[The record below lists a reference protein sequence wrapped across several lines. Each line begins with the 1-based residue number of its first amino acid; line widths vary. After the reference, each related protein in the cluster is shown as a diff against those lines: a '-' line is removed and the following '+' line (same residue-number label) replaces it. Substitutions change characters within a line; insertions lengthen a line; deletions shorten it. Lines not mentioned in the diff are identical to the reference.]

1 MKPLNHKLI
10 RRIAQIK
17 KSYLNLKCPKLG
29 FKFHTDYRD
38 KDILNQKKR
47 KIGSNFD
54 LIKIYLLIC
63 LKLSNFGM

>member
-38 KDILNQKKR
+38 EDILNQKKG
-47 KIGSNFD
+47 KLAQI
-54 LIKIYLLIC
+54 LI
-63 LKLSNFGM
+63 